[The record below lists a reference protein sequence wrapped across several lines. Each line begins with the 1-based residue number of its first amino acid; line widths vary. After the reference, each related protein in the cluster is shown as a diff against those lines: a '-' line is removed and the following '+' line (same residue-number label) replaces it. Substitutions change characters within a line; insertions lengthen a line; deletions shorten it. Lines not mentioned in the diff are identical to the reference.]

1 MREGFNS
8 ILDLV
13 PMAEKIKQ
21 LHAICKLCH
30 HQASFTFRT
39 AASDSL
45 ELIGGQDTYMP
56 LCREF
61 YNFETEQQRWRAEE
75 AAQASNNVSEVTYRR
90 ESIDEG
96 DDDGS
101 KLIVSV
107 RKSDTSPES
116 QDYSAQI
123 LV

>member
-1 MREGFNS
+1 
-8 ILDLV
+8 
-13 PMAEKIKQ
+13 MAEKIKQ

-30 HQASFTFRT
+30 HQASFSFRT
-39 AASDSL
+39 AASDSV

-56 LCREF
+56 LCRECYF
-61 YNFETEQQRWRAEE
+61 FETEQQKRRAEE
-75 AAQASNNVSEVTYRR
+75 AAQAISNNVSEVTYRR

-96 DDDGS
+96 DDDDS

-107 RKSDTSPES
+107 RKSDSSPFS
-116 QDYSAQI
+116 QDDSAQI